1 MSDLT
6 VTIINVTDY
15 RTESVADVIWRIG
28 NGQQS
33 TTRLNGAEY
42 TEAKAEAFSDNKLIE
57 IMNRA
62 PGGE

>member
-1 MSDLT
+1 MSELT

-33 TTRLNGAEY
+33 TTRLNGADY
-42 TEAKAEAFSDNKLIE
+42 TEAQAVAFADAKLIE
-57 IMNRA
+57 LLNRTPEA
-62 PGGE
+62 